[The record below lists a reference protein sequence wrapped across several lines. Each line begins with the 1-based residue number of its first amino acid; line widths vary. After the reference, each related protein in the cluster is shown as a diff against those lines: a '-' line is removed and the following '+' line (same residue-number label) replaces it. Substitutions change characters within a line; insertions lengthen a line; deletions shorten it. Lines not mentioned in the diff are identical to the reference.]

1 MGEPVDT
8 QVPGFTMAMPPDPG
22 LQDSMVHSLFQVQ
35 SKAWDVDV
43 VTDLSDHDMVVHI
56 LSLPLSP
63 IAVHDNWYW
72 IFEPRG
78 AYSIKSAYRQLH

>member
-1 MGEPVDT
+1 
-8 QVPGFTMAMPPDPG
+8 
-22 LQDSMVHSLFQVQ
+22 MVHSLFQVQ

-43 VTDLSDHDMVVHI
+43 VTDLSDHDMAVHI

-63 IAVHDNWYW
+63 IAVHDSWYW

-78 AYSIKSAYRQLH
+78 AYSVKSAYKHLH